1 MNDLEEAKMQTP
13 IEIALG
19 VDENGMTTA
28 SKLYSFLELN
38 PSNYSKW
45 CKTREIC
52 MLLIEDKGQK
62 EGQHIL
68 KNRYFDSND
77 IEVLRAPLPVGDYVI
92 AEETVL
98 DVIRRKSARKMEVK
112 KMDFIGSY
120 KVAVDTKKDMQ
131 EITGNVCGKQHPRF
145 RDECILAQNNN
156 IALYVLVE
164 NMDGI
169 KTIEDVFH
177 WHNPRLERYNKIK
190 YMHGIGKW
198 LNVPLP
204 KAPPTS
210 GEVLG
215 KAMLTMQLK
224 YGVEFVFCR
233 PEDAGSRVIELLELE
248 K

>member
-1 MNDLEEAKMQTP
+1 
-13 IEIALG
+13 
-19 VDENGMTTA
+19 
-28 SKLYSFLELN
+28 
-38 PSNYSKW
+38 
-45 CKTREIC
+45 

-68 KNRYFDSND
+68 KNRYFDRND

-92 AEETVL
+92 AEGTVL

-112 KMDFIGSY
+112 KMDFLGSY

-156 IALYVLVE
+156 ITLYVLIE
-164 NMDGI
+164 NTDGI

-198 LNVPLP
+198 LNVSLP

-210 GEVLG
+210 GAVLA
-215 KAMLTMQLK
+215 KAMRTMQLK
-224 YGVEFVFCR
+224 YGVEFAFCR
-233 PEDAGSRVIELLELE
+233 PEDAGSRVIELLEVE